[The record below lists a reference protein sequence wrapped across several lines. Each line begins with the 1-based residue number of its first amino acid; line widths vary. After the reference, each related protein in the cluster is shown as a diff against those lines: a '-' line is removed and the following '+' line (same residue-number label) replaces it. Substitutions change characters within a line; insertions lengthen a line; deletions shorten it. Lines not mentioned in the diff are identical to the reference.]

1 VTEFNDR
8 RGLETMRMQTRLLWW
23 FGAFALL
30 SVFLWPS
37 FASIVAIWERSETFT
52 HGFLVVPIVLF
63 LIWRKRHGLGV
74 LHYGVDWRALPI
86 LAGTGFVWLLAR
98 LVDVLVIEQLAAVF
112 MVPIL
117 VWLIFGLAAVRYL
130 AFPLLFLFFAVPMGE
145 WLVPPLM
152 DFTAIFTVFL
162 LRLTGI
168 PVYWEGTF
176 FSIPSG
182 DWSVVAAC
190 SGIRYLIASV
200 FLGVLYA
207 YLNYRALWRRLLFI
221 ALAAIT
227 PILANGLRAYLIV
240 MIGHLSD
247 MRLAVGVDHLIY
259 GWVFFGLV
267 MFLLFAFGNLWSD
280 AERPSLTEAELP
292 AFETRA
298 TPPVPPTRETLG
310 LSLGLLLLVVWP
322 LLGIWIEARAVAE
335 REWPGHEIAS
345 ELANWSPM
353 DTNLSSWTPQFL
365 ETSATWRQDFA
376 QGDEQL
382 GVYLALYG
390 QGSGEMVSSEHVL
403 VHQSDRVWRLL
414 EQTSRSVD
422 LGDGTRRVT
431 EVRLKSTTQSLLV
444 WDWYWTN
451 GYQTTSPHLAKLHE
465 ALTLLGGQRLNQ
477 ARIALYTP
485 IELDAEPARA
495 RLETF
500 ARALLPRLEIH
511 LRALTEDH
519 DD

>member
-1 VTEFNDR
+1 
-8 RGLETMRMQTRLLWW
+8 MRMQTRLLWW
-23 FGAFALL
+23 FGAFVLL

-37 FASIVAIWERSETFT
+37 FASIVAIWERSETFA

-63 LIWRKRHGLGV
+63 LIWRKRHGLS
-74 LHYGVDWRALPI
+74 LLDYGTDWRALPI

-98 LVDVLVIEQLAAVF
+98 LIDVAVIEQLAAVL

-130 AFPLLFLFFAVPMGE
+130 GFPLAFLFFAVPMGE

-152 DFTAIFTVFL
+152 DFTASFTVFL
-162 LRLTGI
+162 LRLSGL

-207 YLNYRALWRRLLFI
+207 YLNYHALWRRLLFI
-221 ALAAIT
+221 ALAALT

-267 MFLLFAFGNLWSD
+267 MFLLFALGNLWSD
-280 AERPSLTEAELP
+280 AERPSLTEAAPP
-292 AFETRA
+292 AFEVRKIQPASLTH
-298 TPPVPPTRETLG
+298 ETLG
-310 LSLGLLLLVVWP
+310 LVLGLLLLVVWP
-322 LLGIWIEARAVAE
+322 LLGIWIESRAAAE
-335 REWPGHEIAS
+335 REWPGHQIAS
-345 ELANWSPM
+345 ELVNWSPM
-353 DTNLSSWTPQFL
+353 DTDFSAWTPRFL
-365 ETSATWRQDFA
+365 ESSATWRQDFA
-376 QGDEQL
+376 HGNERA

-390 QGSGEMVSSEHVL
+390 QGSGEMVNSEHVL
-403 VHQSDRVWRLL
+403 VIQKDPVWRSI
-414 EQTSRSVD
+414 EQARRSVD
-422 LGDGTRRVT
+422 LGDGMQRVT
-431 EVRLKSTTQSLLV
+431 ETRLKSTTQSLLV

-451 GYQTTSPHLAKLHE
+451 GYQTSSPQLAKLQE
-465 ALTLLGGQRLNQ
+465 AWILLSGQRLNQ

-485 IELDAEPARA
+485 IELKAEPARA

-511 LRALTEDH
+511 LRALTENR

>member
-1 VTEFNDR
+1 
-8 RGLETMRMQTRLLWW
+8 MRMQTRLLWW
-23 FGAFALL
+23 LGSFVLL

-74 LHYGVDWRALPI
+74 LDYGTDWRALPI

-98 LVDVLVIEQLAAVF
+98 LVDVLVIEQLATVL

-117 VWLIFGLAAVRYL
+117 VWLIFGLAALRYL
-130 AFPLLFLFFAVPMGE
+130 GFPLAFLFFAVPMGE

-152 DFTAIFTVFL
+152 DFTASFTVFL

-221 ALAAIT
+221 ALAALT

-280 AERPSLTEAELP
+280 AERPSLTEADPP
-292 AFETRA
+292 AFEMRA
-298 TPPVPPTRETLG
+298 TPAVASVRETLG
-310 LSLGLLLLVVWP
+310 LALGLLLLVAWP
-322 LLGIWIEARAVAE
+322 LLGIWIEARAAAD
-335 REWPGHEIAS
+335 RAWPGPEIAS
-345 ELANWSPM
+345 ELVSWSPVGT
-353 DTNLSSWTPQFL
+353 DLSAWTPQFL
-365 ETSATWRQDFA
+365 DASETWRQDFA
-376 QGDEQL
+376 QGDEQV

-390 QGSGEMVSSEHVL
+390 QGSGEMVNSEHVL
-403 VHQSDRVWRLL
+403 VVQKDPVWRSLAH
-414 EQTSRSVD
+414 TTHSVD
-422 LGDGTRRVT
+422 LGGETVRVT
-431 EVRLKSTTQSLLV
+431 EARLKSTTQSLLV

-451 GYQTTSPHLAKLHE
+451 GSQTASPHLAKLHE

-485 IELDAEPARA
+485 IDLDAEPARA
-495 RLETF
+495 RLERF
-500 ARALLPRLEIH
+500 AHELLPRLEIH
-511 LRALTEDH
+511 LRALGENQ